1 MEENNSN
8 NKEQKVIK
16 KEFEKH
22 IHLHGYQEIKDFFKD
37 EYVGREEE
45 LEKFVNSLLEKGDNS
60 SWGLVYH
67 MEVDDVLYLT
77 NRKVV
82 EVIIHPN

>member
-1 MEENNSN
+1 M
-8 NKEQKVIK
+8 KEQKVIK

-37 EYVGREEE
+37 EYEGHEKE
-45 LEKFVNSLLEKGDNS
+45 LEDFINSLLEKEDNLS
-60 SWGLVYH
+60 LGLVYQ
-67 MEVDDVLYLT
+67 MEIDDVLYLQ

-82 EVIIHPN
+82 SVIIHHN